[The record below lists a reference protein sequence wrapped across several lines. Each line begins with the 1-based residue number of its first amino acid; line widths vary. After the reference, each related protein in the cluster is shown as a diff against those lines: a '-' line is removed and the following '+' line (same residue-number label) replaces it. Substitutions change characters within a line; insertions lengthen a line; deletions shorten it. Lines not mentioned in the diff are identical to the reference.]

1 MIATTASTSADGPKA
16 EALKKSLVALNDLEM
31 SVNSEKIDDPNVLL
45 RKINKL
51 TDTLNGL
58 MEVGRT
64 MDESSMFA
72 IPFDMLSFLDEDI
85 SNPELYQYKMYE
97 ETEAQAT
104 TFANRMNYLQVVKTE
119 CEQSIAQES
128 VIGVKRERDG
138 TKTNDT

>member
-1 MIATTASTSADGPKA
+1 MIATTASISADGPKA

-119 CEQSIAQES
+119 CEQWNQWY
-128 VIGVKRERDG
+128 
-138 TKTNDT
+138 

>member
-1 MIATTASTSADGPKA
+1 MLASTADGPKA

-31 SVNSEKIDDPNVLL
+31 SVNSEKIDEPNTLL

-51 TDTLNGL
+51 TETLNGL
-58 MEVGRT
+58 QEVGRT

-72 IPFDMLSFLDEDI
+72 VPIDMLSFLDENI
-85 SNPELYQYKMYE
+85 SNPELYQYKLYE

-128 VIGVKRERDG
+128 VIGVKRERDDTKG
-138 TKTNDT
+138 TKS